1 MKVLG
6 FSLIGLGLSAVLV
19 GAGTSDMRIAMGIPS
34 LSDGL
39 ILGVIGLMLFAAGAV
54 ILAEKD
60 VI

>member
-19 GAGTSDMRIAMGIPS
+19 GAGTSDMKVAMGIPS
-34 LSDGL
+34 LFDGL
-39 ILGVIGLMLFAAGAV
+39 LVAAIGLVLFSAGAL
-54 ILAEKD
+54 ILADRD